1 MWTDTL
7 SSDVLIYQ
15 LGPATLNVKTFLHHV
30 KLMRCY
36 VHGIRSV
43 KWFLSVRGAHLTAN
57 VTQRD
62 QTLIYSQLWLL
73 CLLMLVRFVLPS
85 QHPTH
90 TQIIKE
96 KRNEKAKSLADHWSM
111 TQLWKTR
118 PSNQIVLLEELARP
132 QSCPGPPGVTEQ
144 FRGVNM
150 HFSQLSCDVWWGKG
164 KQRSTEVIW
173 CTNINFWNSS
183 MVWQRRLYRWMKL
196 PNVTDNKCYC

>member
-1 MWTDTL
+1 M
-7 SSDVLIYQ
+7 S
-15 LGPATLNVKTFLHHV
+15 
-30 KLMRCY
+30 
-36 VHGIRSV
+36 
-43 KWFLSVRGAHLTAN
+43 TASALWSGFF
-57 VTQRD
+57 QCEEPILQ
-62 QTLIYSQLWLL
+62 QTLPRETKPSFIPSCDFFVCWCWSGLC
-73 CLLMLVRFVLPS
+73 CLLNTQHTHKSSRKKGMKRPS
-85 QHPTH
+85 HWLTTDPWLSF
-90 TQIIKE
+90 E
-96 KRNEKAKSLADHWSM
+96 K
-111 TQLWKTR
+111 

-144 FRGVNM
+144 FRGVNV